1 MGGSVPVALIHGGD
15 WAGYEAE
22 YGRLPLDFSASTS
35 PLGLPESVRRAVIQ
49 ALDTADRYPDPL
61 CRELRAALAGYHGS
75 PAAGIVCGNGAA
87 DLIYRICR
95 TLRPKKAAVLAPSF
109 AEYAL
114 ALEETGCEIT
124 YVYLSEGDSF
134 RLTGISAIPN
144 DCELIF
150 LCNPNNPTG
159 VLTNPDVLQALL
171 RRCRETGMHLVADEC
186 FLDFCER
193 LESFSVIPELRAN
206 PELIVLKA
214 FTKTWA
220 MAGLRLGYALC
231 GESALAEKLQDCGQ
245 PWAVSG
251 IAQAAGMAALK
262 DVDYVNRMRAL
273 VTFERRRVFDA
284 LGDLGLRVIPGEANF
299 LLFFSEDTELDRKL
313 RGYGILIRDCSN
325 YPGLQK
331 GWYRIAVHTSGEN
344 TKLLSALRETLNHD

>member
-1 MGGSVPVALIHGGD
+1 MALIHGGD
-15 WAGYEAE
+15 WAGYEE
-22 YGRLPLDFSASTS
+22 KYGRLPLDFSASIS

-49 ALDTADRYPDPL
+49 ALDAADHYPDPL
-61 CRELRAALAGYHGS
+61 CRKLRAALARYHGF
-75 PAAGIVCGNGAA
+75 PADGIVCGNGAA

-124 YVYLSEGDSF
+124 YVYLSEKDNF
-134 RLTGISAIPN
+134 RLTGIFDIPK
-144 DCELIF
+144 DCELLF

-159 VLTNPDVLQALL
+159 VMTDPDILQALL
-171 RRCRETGMHLVADEC
+171 LRCRETGMYLAVDEC
-186 FLDFCER
+186 FLDFCQRPEA
-193 LESFSVIPELRAN
+193 FSVIPELRTF

-231 GESALAEKLQDCGQ
+231 GDFALAEKLQDCGQ

-251 IAQAAGMAALK
+251 IAQAAGMAALN
-262 DVDYVNRMRAL
+262 DTDYVNHMRSL
-273 VTFERRRVFDA
+273 ISSERKRVFDA
-284 LGDLGLRVIPGEANF
+284 LSDLGLRVIPGEANF
-299 LLFFSEDTELDRKL
+299 LLFFSEDTEIDRKL
-313 RGYGILIRDCSN
+313 REYGILIRSCSN

-331 GWYRIAVHTSGEN
+331 GWFRIAVRKTGEN
-344 TKLLSALRETLNHD
+344 AALLAALEEARNHG